1 MSQCPNCGQGTAR
14 TEDWACQWC
23 GYPLLSGSYKKIPK
37 TYKQLQEEKLHKP
50 PATEEAEESLP
61 PVHMAELEP
70 EPKPIEE
77 PESMPEPEPKPIA
90 ELEPEPKPIAGLEP
104 EPRPIEELKSM
115 PESEAKPVEEPELKA
130 EAEPE
135 VKPVEEP
142 ESMPE
147 PAPAAIEVTIEELIS
162 AYEADGVAADA
173 KFTDKILNVTGV
185 VARIE
190 INEVLDVHY
199 IVLASAD
206 KRLLQSIRCVF
217 EKKHEPE
224 LSKLTRGQTV
234 TVQGKYDGSIIDIRL
249 KDCVIVR

>member
-50 PATEEAEESLP
+50 PVTEEAEESLP
-61 PVHMAELEP
+61 PVHVTEP
-70 EPKPIEE
+70 EPEPRPIEE
-77 PESMPEPEPKPIA
+77 PEPEPRPMPEPEPK
-90 ELEPEPKPIAGLEP
+90 
-104 EPRPIEELKSM
+104 PRPIEELKSM

-217 EKKHEPE
+217 DKKHETE
-224 LSKLTRGQTV
+224 LRKLTRGQTV

>member
-1 MSQCPNCGQGTAR
+1 MQ
-14 TEDWACQWC
+14 
-23 GYPLLSGSYKKIPK
+23 
-37 TYKQLQEEKLHKP
+37 KP
-50 PATEEAEESLP
+50 PVTEEAEESLP
-61 PVHMAELEP
+61 PVHVT
-70 EPKPIEE
+70 E
-77 PESMPEPEPKPIA
+77 PESMPEPKPIA
-90 ELEPEPKPIAGLEP
+90 ELEPETKPIEEPEPEPRPMPEPEPKPIAEPEP

-135 VKPVEEP
+135 VKLVEEP
-142 ESMPE
+142 ESIPE
-147 PAPAAIEVTIEELIS
+147 PEPAAIEVTVEGLIS

-249 KDCVIVR
+249 KDCVIVC

>member
-50 PATEEAEESLP
+50 PVTEEAEESLP
-61 PVHMAELEP
+61 PVHVTE
-70 EPKPIEE
+70 
-77 PESMPEPEPKPIA
+77 
-90 ELEPEPKPIAGLEP
+90 LEP

-142 ESMPE
+142 ESIPE

-217 EKKHEPE
+217 DKKHEPE
-224 LSKLTRGQTV
+224 LSQLTRGQTV

>member
-1 MSQCPNCGQGTAR
+1 MSQCPNCGQRTAR

-37 TYKQLQEEKLHKP
+37 TYKQLQEEKLPKP
-50 PATEEAEESLP
+50 PVTEEAEESLP
-61 PVHMAELEP
+61 PVHVT
-70 EPKPIEE
+70 E
-77 PESMPEPEPKPIA
+77 PESMPEP
-90 ELEPEPKPIAGLEP
+90 KPIAGPKP
-104 EPRPIEELKSM
+104 EPKPIEELKSM

-142 ESMPE
+142 ESIPE
-147 PAPAAIEVTIEELIS
+147 PAPAAIEVTVEELIS

-199 IVLASAD
+199 IVLASTD

-217 EKKHEPE
+217 DKKHEPE

-249 KDCVIVR
+249 KDCVIVC